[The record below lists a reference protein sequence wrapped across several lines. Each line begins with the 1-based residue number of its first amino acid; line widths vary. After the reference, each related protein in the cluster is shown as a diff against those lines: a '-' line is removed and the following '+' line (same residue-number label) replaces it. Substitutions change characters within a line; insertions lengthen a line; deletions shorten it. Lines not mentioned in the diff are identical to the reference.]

1 MNILIKGMDMPKTEE
16 ESKLLILTPDGI
28 TWLTQLGLGNQK
40 FDTIEVREDVQ
51 PVKHGKWV
59 IDNPEQ
65 VLMHCS
71 NCKWRNLNWKWKY
84 CPYCGAKMDGK
95 DDV

>member
-1 MNILIKGMDMPKTEE
+1 MAEYIDREEIKEWTADWLRNDKCWHPYSKGKNIPTTEVFDMLSLIPAA
-16 ESKLLILTPDGI
+16 
-28 TWLTQLGLGNQK
+28 
-40 FDTIEVREDVQ
+40 DVQ
-51 PVKHGKWV
+51 PVKHGQWV

-84 CPYCGAKMDGK
+84 CPYCGAKMDGET
-95 DDV
+95 

>member
-1 MNILIKGMDMPKTEE
+1 MAEYLEREGLLRELRLWNLHKAEPDNFHYTEL
-16 ESKLLILTPDGI
+16 KA
-28 TWLTQLGLGNQK
+28 WLEALPA
-40 FDTIEVREDVQ
+40 EDVQ
-51 PVKHGKWV
+51 PVKHGQWV

-84 CPYCGAKMDGK
+84 CPYCGAKMDGET
-95 DDV
+95 